1 MSTLESLYCCHFTSS
16 TRLIKPNYVRLLLSA
31 CPVFDSITWTYTLL
45 TKNIDEDSANAGDT
59 VYRRIKIEIA
69 RVVKPFIIKSS
80 YRLVQ
85 ITVKIRQ
92 RFCCFYMER
101 DSSIPQLHTRQRR
114 TSLNLCRFQVR
125 SMSLVEFFARS
136 KIPRSIFIT
145 AYSIYPFKDVVWLL
159 NDGPVQNG
167 EQVECFSI
175 ALPMGRVF
183 RCSKSMS
190 RGSNNL
196 VWSWNA
202 SCYVATVFSL
212 PSCRW
217 VQAHLAPK

>member
-1 MSTLESLYCCHFTSS
+1 M
-16 TRLIKPNYVRLLLSA
+16 
-31 CPVFDSITWTYTLL
+31 
-45 TKNIDEDSANAGDT
+45 
-59 VYRRIKIEIA
+59 A
-69 RVVKPFIIKSS
+69 RVVKPFIIKSG

-85 ITVKIRQ
+85 ITVKIRW
-92 RFCCFYMER
+92 RFCCFSMER
-101 DSSIPQLHTRQRR
+101 DSSIPQLHTRHRR
-114 TSLNLCRFQVR
+114 TSLNLCRFQVHD
-125 SMSLVEFFARS
+125 MSLIEFCARS
-136 KIPRSIFIT
+136 ILIPQSILIT
-145 AYSIYPFKDVVWLL
+145 AYNIYPFKDLVWPL

-196 VWSWNA
+196 VWSWDA
-202 SCYVATVFSL
+202 SCFVATVVSL

-217 VQAHLAPK
+217 VQAHLVPE